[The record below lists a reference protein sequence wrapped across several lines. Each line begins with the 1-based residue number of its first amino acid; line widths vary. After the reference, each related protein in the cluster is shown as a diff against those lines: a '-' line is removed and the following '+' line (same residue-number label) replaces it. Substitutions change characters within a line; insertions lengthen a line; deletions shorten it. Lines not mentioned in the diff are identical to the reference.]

1 MKKPSFITHV
11 FFWMLLGLLSTFF
24 AEVLSGS
31 APYFL
36 LEWFGYYGIFPIYCL
51 HTLLLAS
58 FTLSNSRPFTLRT
71 LYFASLLFGM
81 YEAYIT
87 KVLWSPPWQPD
98 VFRVSGVAVAETIL
112 LVFFWHAVISFL
124 VPLFI
129 GENLLTTSLHLRPLL
144 PVKWQER
151 LLNLKF
157 MALFGI
163 IASILVGAA
172 IPTAEEAFLIV
183 FFDCL
188 TVTGLMLVWR
198 FFTRERDSD
207 LIDLLPRGK
216 ELMGI
221 GILLALDYV
230 YFGLIM
236 RPEAL
241 PDIGG
246 HLTILILYIVI
257 IFLLILSI
265 RKDKQVEVN
274 KISTNTPPALT
285 FTFRHWF
292 IFCSAFVIATF
303 LINLLPQEIHELLVG
318 VVIVAN
324 ITCGLLFFF
333 LSIRSLFRK
342 EQQSA

>member
-1 MKKPSFITHV
+1 
-11 FFWMLLGLLSTFF
+11 
-24 AEVLSGS
+24 
-31 APYFL
+31 
-36 LEWFGYYGIFPIYCL
+36 
-51 HTLLLAS
+51 
-58 FTLSNSRPFTLRT
+58 
-71 LYFASLLFGM
+71 M

-98 VFRVSGVAVAETIL
+98 VFRVGGVAVAETIL

-129 GENLLTTSLHLRPLL
+129 GENLLTTSLHLRILL
-144 PVKWQER
+144 PAKWQKR
-151 LLNLKF
+151 LLNQKF
-157 MALFGI
+157 MAVFGI

-188 TVTGLMLVWR
+188 VVTGLILVWR
-198 FFTRERDSD
+198 FFTRERDFD
-207 LIDLLPRGK
+207 LIYLLPRWK
-216 ELMGI
+216 ELIVI
-221 GILLALDYV
+221 GILLTLDYV
-230 YFGLIM
+230 YFGLIL

-241 PDIGG
+241 PDVSGQ
-246 HLTILILYIVI
+246 LTILILYIVI

-274 KISTNTPPALT
+274 KISTKTSPELT
-285 FTFRHWF
+285 FTFRHWL
-292 IFCSAFVIATF
+292 IFCSAFVVATF
-303 LINLLPQEIHELLVG
+303 LINFLPQEIHELLVG
-318 VVIVAN
+318 VVIVAS